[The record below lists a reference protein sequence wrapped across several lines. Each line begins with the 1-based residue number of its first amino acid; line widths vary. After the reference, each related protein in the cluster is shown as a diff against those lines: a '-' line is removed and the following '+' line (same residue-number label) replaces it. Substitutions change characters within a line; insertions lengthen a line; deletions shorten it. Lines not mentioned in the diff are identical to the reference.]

1 MITPNQNETYEQWA
15 ERSRQYELAQAHKE
29 ILTGEDPVKVLEKMA
44 YRLIEKMLYPLY
56 NFLKEEQELT
66 YNSQLSKSQYDEY
79 FIIKGLKPKPDHI
92 VVDK

>member
-1 MITPNQNETYEQWA
+1 MITPNQHETYEQWA